1 MAVKGHSL
9 VGVSGD
15 GDRGDRGVGEEDLRF
30 LWWSSRISGSC
41 VSGDVIGDCGVRG
54 DGVRV

>member
-1 MAVKGHSL
+1 M
-9 VGVSGD
+9 SGD
-15 GDRGDRGVGEEDLRF
+15 GDRDDRGVGEEDLRF

-54 DGVRV
+54 EGVRV